1 MIERKITERELK
13 TLAKAN
19 KGSVSVMPDLI
30 EGYRKYMVTNKAI
43 LLFVDEVPD
52 GYKNGVNPIDNA
64 INKAQEMVLDIMKR
78 HSDDEILDKVEI
90 VEGYDTIISDGKDRL
105 MMFRSDKTG
114 KIVWL
119 NAMYKKF
126 FVQKDYVLNYCQNN
140 HLIKIEE
147 VGYDVPDLVGYIMP
161 CLPGEVS
168 YPGETEK
175 QTTTEIHCNVSLAG
189 SSEQEVTEDAVEEDL
204 VPSIPF

>member
-52 GYKNGVNPIDNA
+52 RYKNGVNPIDNA

-78 HSDDEILDKVEI
+78 HSDDEILNKVQI

-147 VGYDVPDLVGYIMP
+147 VGYDIPDLVGYIMP

-175 QTTTEIHCNVSLAG
+175 QTTEINCNVSLAE

>member
-30 EGYRKYMVTNKAI
+30 KGYRKYMVTNRAI

-78 HSDDEILDKVEI
+78 HSDDEILNKVQI
-90 VEGYDTIISDGKDRL
+90 VEGYDTVISDGKDRL

-119 NAMYKKF
+119 NSMYKKF
-126 FVQKDYVLNYCQNN
+126 FDQKDYVLNYCQNN
-140 HLIKIEE
+140 RLIKIEE
-147 VGYDVPDLVGYIMP
+147 MTYDVPDLVGYIMP
-161 CLPGEVS
+161 CLPGEAS

-175 QTTTEIHCNVSLAG
+175 QTTEINCNVSLAE
-189 SSEQEVTEDAVEEDL
+189 SSEQEVTEGAVEEDL
-204 VPSIPF
+204 IPSVPF